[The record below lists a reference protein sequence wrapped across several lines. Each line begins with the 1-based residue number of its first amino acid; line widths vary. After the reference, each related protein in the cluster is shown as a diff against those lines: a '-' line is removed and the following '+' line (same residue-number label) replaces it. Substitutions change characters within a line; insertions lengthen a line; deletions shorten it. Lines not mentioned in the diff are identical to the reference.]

1 MKAVRGEGDSFGV
14 GEGEGFF
21 DAVNAQ
27 VGLGID
33 VEPAALDIDGNGGI
47 SEIEAREFG
56 VEHDAQ

>member
-1 MKAVRGEGDSFGV
+1 M

-33 VEPAALDIDGNGGI
+33 VEPAAFDVDGNSRI
-47 SEIEAREFG
+47 SEVKTCVIF
-56 VEHDAQ
+56 V

>member
-1 MKAVRGEGDSFGV
+1 MEAVRGEGDSFGM

-33 VEPAALDIDGNGGI
+33 VEPAAFDVIGMGRIAKVKTRVIL
-47 SEIEAREFG
+47 
-56 VEHDAQ
+56 V